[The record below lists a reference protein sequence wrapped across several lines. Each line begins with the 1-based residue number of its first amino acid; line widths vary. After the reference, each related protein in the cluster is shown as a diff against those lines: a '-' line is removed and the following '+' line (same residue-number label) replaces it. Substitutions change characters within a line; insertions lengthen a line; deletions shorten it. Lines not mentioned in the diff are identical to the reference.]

1 MADYFTNFSLVF
13 KLKDTKGHQYAVD
26 LAKRV
31 TAHRMNDEPVPDKLP
46 KDLCD
51 VLEDWCFETEMDK
64 DGIWLHSQYGGIDA
78 ACAFIQHLLQKFD
91 PKGCVTFEWSHD
103 CNKPRVDA
111 FGGGAAIITS
121 TEIKTMNT
129 GTGFVLIYPQNLDPN
144 PVNICS
150 VQTPT
155 SASNVEFTLT
165 MIWSK
170 TNPASNLKH

>member
-129 GTGFVLIYPQNLDPN
+129 ADWIR
-144 PVNICS
+144 
-150 VQTPT
+150 
-155 SASNVEFTLT
+155 
-165 MIWSK
+165 
-170 TNPASNLKH
+170 SNLPTKPRPKSRKHLFSPDTHLCVKCGIHADDDLVENKPCIKP